1 MFCGETLWVMAG
13 FVFFKAGSKIAGD
26 AYVKR
31 SVFLGAQDVNV
42 TIAHEAMLAIWSSA
56 SSAVM
61 TKG

>member
-1 MFCGETLWVMAG
+1 MFCRETLWVMVG
-13 FVFFKAGSKIAGD
+13 FVFLKAGAKIAGD
-26 AYVKR
+26 TYVKR
-31 SVFLGAQDVNV
+31 TVFLGAEDVNV